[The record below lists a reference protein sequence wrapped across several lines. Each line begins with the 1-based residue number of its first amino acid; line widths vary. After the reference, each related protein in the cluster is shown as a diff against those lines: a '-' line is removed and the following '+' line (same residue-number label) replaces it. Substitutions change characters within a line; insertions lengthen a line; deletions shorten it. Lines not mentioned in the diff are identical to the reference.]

1 MTTTPHTQFDRAMA
15 AAETVAARLSEER
28 QALDKNRGRGV
39 RTPVALVR
47 SLMVR
52 LVPEVCAG
60 LAASLHGLPAPVT
73 ARVLDWLIAHTPYGE
88 PRLESLAVLL
98 RAHLVAY
105 ANSLSRWDGWQPV
118 DLYQDT
124 DSEPL
129 VQAWFRPEDHWV
141 AADFVGLVYD
151 PKNFERPSR
160 EYAQREAPAP
170 PAHPPGPTTEHR
182 GWRPLLLACERRP
195 PRCAPVASGRG
206 RRA

>member
-1 MTTTPHTQFDRAMA
+1 MTTTSHTQFDRAMA
-15 AAETVAARLSEER
+15 AAKAVAARLSDER
-28 QALDKNRGRGV
+28 QALDENPGQEG

-52 LVPEVCAG
+52 LVPEVGAE
-60 LAASLHGLPAPVT
+60 LAVPLHGLPASDT
-73 ARVLDWLIAHTPYGE
+73 ARVLGWLIAHSPYGE

-98 RAHLVAY
+98 RGHLAAY
-105 ANSLSRWDGWQPV
+105 AGSLSRWDGWQPV
-118 DLYQDT
+118 DLYRDT

-160 EYAQREAPAP
+160 EYARFAADAAEALEWLEDNVA
-170 PAHPPGPTTEHR
+170 GTIR
-182 GWRPLLLACERRP
+182 GIRLWILGEDGL
-195 PRCAPVASGRG
+195 PVVRWLSPEYV
-206 RRA
+206 